1 MSALRFAEILQ
12 IWCRVKSNFGKF
24 LSSDLLWEF
33 CQLNNFTGKTKQR
46 GTLHWERF
54 QHKILFGSVY
64 ITTRLLFSD
73 FALAA
78 NLLLHAVES
87 VDPSCSRSVVEE
99 TWPTFPWSTLYEQ
112 KLTRAG
118 EPSQWVIDSA
128 RLRSAQKSAYEYF
141 VIWAN

>member
-1 MSALRFAEILQ
+1 MSALRFAEIIL

-24 LSSDLLWEF
+24 LSSDLLREF
-33 CQLNNFTGKTKQR
+33 CQLKMI
-46 GTLHWERF
+46 LHVKPDREGLFIERERF
-54 QHKILFGSVY
+54 QHLILFGSVY

-87 VDPSCSRSVVEE
+87 VDPSCSRSVVKE

-118 EPSQWVIDSA
+118 EPSRWIIDSA
-128 RLRSAQKSAYEYF
+128 RLRSAQKSAL
-141 VIWAN
+141 